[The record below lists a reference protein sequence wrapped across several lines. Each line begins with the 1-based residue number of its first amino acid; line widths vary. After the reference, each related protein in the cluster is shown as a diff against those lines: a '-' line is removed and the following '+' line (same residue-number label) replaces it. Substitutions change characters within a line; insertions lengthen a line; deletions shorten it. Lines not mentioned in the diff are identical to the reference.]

1 MVARTLLVAAAIT
14 LTSAVSYAQADFT
27 GKWTNETLSP
37 LPADPVIV
45 LQLVVKGSGV
55 TGSVT
60 VGESPAQ
67 AISAGKIDANRLTFK
82 TTTMLN
88 GKEAEILWEGEVR
101 DNKLTLVRT
110 FGASGRKLPPI
121 VTQRSK

>member
-1 MVARTLLVAAAIT
+1 MAGRRLLLAVVIT
-14 LTSAVSYAQADFT
+14 LTAAASYAQAAFA
-27 GKWTNETLSP
+27 GKWTNETPSP
-37 LPADPVIV
+37 GDPVIV

-67 AISAGKIDANRLTFK
+67 AISDGKIDGTRLSFK

-88 GKEAEILWEGEVR
+88 GKEADILWDGEVR
-101 DNKLTLVRT
+101 DNRLTLVRT
-110 FGASGRKLPPI
+110 FGTSGRKLPPI

>member
-1 MVARTLLVAAAIT
+1 MAARRLLVAVAIT
-14 LTSAVSYAQADFT
+14 LTAAVSYAQAGFA
-27 GKWTNETLSP
+27 GRWTNEPASP
-37 LPADPVIV
+37 GDPVIV

-60 VGESPAQ
+60 IGESPAQ
-67 AISAGKIDANRLTFK
+67 AISDGKVDANRVSFK

-88 GKEAEILWEGEVR
+88 GKEADILWEGEVR
-101 DNKLTLVRT
+101 DNKLTLIRT
-110 FGASGRKLPPI
+110 FGASGRKLAPI